1 MLFKTDFY
9 CDRLATHLL
18 TEVFMD
24 TEKPSDAD
32 INNAKISLG
41 LISGIRTTKQGEST
55 GGGLDMEKFI

>member
-1 MLFKTDFY
+1 
-9 CDRLATHLL
+9 
-18 TEVFMD
+18 MD